1 MVHPPFALDGDYHP
15 GMKIISILPW
25 ADWLALVGFLA
36 LWIGY
41 AWFARVW
48 GIKKGSLIQT
58 TNRYRAYW
66 MRQAAMRDP
75 RMLDGLITQTLSN
88 TPAFFSSTSILV
100 IGGLFA
106 LLGTTDKAAE
116 LMSEIPFAQTTTLV
130 VFEFKVLVL
139 VGIFVYAFF
148 RFSWCMRQY
157 TFVALVIGAMPPP
170 EDFLSGKFDQ
180 RRYADRA
187 AAMVGAAAESFN
199 DGLRAYYFSF
209 AAIAWFFSPLAMVV
223 ATAVVATILY
233 TREFH
238 SEVLNILRDDASPGS

>member
-1 MVHPPFALDGDYHP
+1 MQIFN
-15 GMKIISILPW
+15 MLPW
-25 ADWLALVGFLA
+25 ADWLALVCFFA
-36 LWIGY
+36 VWVGY

-48 GIKKGSLIQT
+48 GARRSSLLVT

-100 IGGLFA
+100 IGALFA
-106 LLGTTDKAAE
+106 LLGTTDKASE
-116 LMSEIPFAQTTTLV
+116 LMSELPFAQSTPLV

-139 VGIFVYAFF
+139 VTIFVYAFF

-170 EDFLSGKFDQ
+170 QEFKSGKFDAKQ
-180 RRYADRA
+180 YADRA
-187 AAMVGAAAESFN
+187 AAMVAAAAETFN

-209 AAIAWFFSPLAMVV
+209 AALAWFVSPVAMVLVTLAV
-223 ATAVVATILY
+223 AAILY
-233 TREFH
+233 GREFH
-238 SEVLNILRDDASPGS
+238 SDVLRVLRD

>member
-1 MVHPPFALDGDYHP
+1 MWV
-15 GMKIISILPW
+15 
-25 ADWLALVGFLA
+25 
-36 LWIGY
+36 GY

-58 TNRYRAYW
+58 TNRYRGYW
-66 MRQAAMRDP
+66 MKQAAMRDP

-106 LLGTTDKAAE
+106 LLGTTDKATE
-116 LMSEIPFAQTTTLV
+116 LMSEIPFAQATSLV
-130 VFEFKVLVL
+130 AFEFKILVL

-170 EDFLSGKFDQ
+170 SDFKSGKFDALE
-180 RRYADRA
+180 YADRA
-187 AAMVGAAAESFN
+187 AAMVAQRPRPSTTACGPTI
-199 DGLRAYYFSF
+199 FSF
-209 AAIAWFFSPLAMVV
+209 AALAWFISPLAMVMG
-223 ATAVVATILY
+223 TLAVVAILY
-233 TREFH
+233 SREFH
-238 SEVLNILRDDASPGS
+238 SDVLRVLRD